1 MATRLFPDDQMER
14 LRSYPD
20 IGTDELIRFFTLTP
34 ADVAFV
40 DPGRGR
46 GPADRLGL
54 AVQCSWPRCHGWG
67 SCPTRCARRRR
78 WR

>member
-1 MATRLFPDDQMER
+1 MAMCLFPDDQMER

-40 DPGRGR
+40 GPGRGR
-46 GPADRLGL
+46 GPTDRLGL
-54 AVQCSWPRCHGWG
+54 AVQLCTLP
-67 SCPTRCARRRR
+67 
-78 WR
+78 